1 MQNKTT
7 ELLLQ
12 QIFSNWTISTIV
24 ACLNPKEREDSNN
37 KLIWFAPYIRGM
49 EVNQTE
55 SKTHEFPFEFFVN
68 GTQGHGP
75 S

>member
-1 MQNKTT
+1 MT
-7 ELLLQ
+7 
-12 QIFSNWTISTIV
+12 
-24 ACLNPKEREDSNN
+24 CLNLKEREDSKN
-37 KLIWFAPYIRGM
+37 KLIWFAPYIREM